1 MDRNFYDNDFEEF
14 LKQKSDQYKMYPSDR
29 VWNNVYSSLHGRKK
43 WWALG
48 FTLFF
53 IGTGL
58 LVGRHILLSDYNRI
72 ATQLNKENAGLLAA
86 NYSTKHIPSGNSHYL
101 PSGNE
106 VFQTG
111 SRHEVV
117 QATGINTV
125 PASTHNTL
133 NNVIQPAA
141 VRPSDVKIT
150 SSRLETV
157 EVIANGGSSDEI
169 TALNEQ
175 KEATAH
181 SLPVS
186 AKDLSAKK
194 QAAAIRQLKENKQ
207 KAGIIGAVNPT
218 RVLPPAVLTPSR
230 WSLQVYA
237 SPTVSY
243 RRLSNY
249 DQQNSN
255 HVPVSTSYAA
265 DVNRYVN
272 HRPAPGFE
280 IGTNIQYKLSGN
292 LSVFAGAQLNY
303 SRYYINAFK
312 YSREKTSIEL
322 EKAFVRDTLSGY
334 TDIRNFSGY
343 APEQLQNKY
352 LQLSV
357 PVGIEIKL
365 LGHKKLQF
373 SVAGSV
379 QPTFLLSSTSYLLSS
394 DYKNYIQSPDLAR
407 TFNVHTNFEAFVSY
421 QAAGLRWQ
429 IGPQFRSQL
438 LSSYSNQYRVREYLT
453 EYGIKIGVSKAL
465 R

>member
-29 VWNNVYSSLHGRKK
+29 VWDNVYSSLHGRKK
-43 WWALG
+43 WWALA

-53 IGTGL
+53 IGAGL
-58 LVGRHILLSDYNRI
+58 LAGRQIMLSDYHRI
-72 ATQLNKENAGLLAA
+72 ATQLNKE
-86 NYSTKHIPSGNSHYL
+86 
-101 PSGNE
+101 
-106 VFQTG
+106 
-111 SRHEVV
+111 
-117 QATGINTV
+117 
-125 PASTHNTL
+125 
-133 NNVIQPAA
+133 
-141 VRPSDVKIT
+141 
-150 SSRLETV
+150 SSRLPATTPFIKNTASANSPFGNQLVQKGHPHQIAATV
-157 EVIANGGSSDEI
+157 NASKLLTAASIANSSTGQSSFTANPFTDAASSFESGKVITNNPVAGEI
-169 TALNEQ
+169 KTGLVNSEASVQTIPASIKDMAAQ
-175 KEATAH
+175 KE
-181 SLPVS
+181 SN
-186 AKDLSAKK
+186 KK
-194 QAAAIRQLKENKQ
+194 LKEYKPTT
-207 KAGIIGAVNPT
+207 AVIGAVKDAYDRTNG
-218 RVLPPAVLTPSR
+218 LKPSR
-230 WSLQVYA
+230 WLLQVYA

-249 DQQNSN
+249 DDQQNVN

-280 IGTNIQYKLSGN
+280 LGTNIQYKLSDN

-312 YSREKTSIEL
+312 YSREKASIEL

-365 LGHKKLQF
+365 LGHKKLRF

-379 QPTFLLSSTSYLLSS
+379 QPTFLLTSTSYLLSS

-407 TFNVHTNFEAFVSY
+407 TFNVHTNFEAFISY
-421 QAAGLRWQ
+421 QAAGLKWQ

-453 EYGIKIGVSKAL
+453 EYGLKIGVSKTL